1 MSITK
6 DDVVKIARLANLA
19 LTEEEKETFAV
30 QLSSIVSY
38 VEKLN
43 ELDTSNV
50 PAMSHSTI
58 SGDTSYTMRDDEPH
72 SSLGTEV
79 ALSNAPD
86 QKDGHFRVPKV
97 IG

>member
-1 MSITK
+1 MPITK
-6 DDVVKIARLANLA
+6 QDVEKIATLANLA
-19 LTEEEKETFAV
+19 LSEAEQQMFTS

-43 ELDTSNV
+43 ELDTADV
-50 PAMSHSTI
+50 PPMSHSTL
-58 SGDTSYTMRDDEPH
+58 SGDSSYAMRDDVAGE
-72 SSLGTEV
+72 SLGQQI

-86 QKDGHFRVPKV
+86 AGEGHFKLPKV

>member
-1 MSITK
+1 MSITR
-6 DDVVKIARLANLA
+6 DDVVKIAKLANLA
-19 LTEEEKETFAV
+19 LTEEEKDTFAI

-43 ELDTSNV
+43 ELDTTDV

-58 SGDTSYTMRDDEPH
+58 SGDTSYTMRKDEPH
-72 SSLGTEV
+72 ESLGTEA

>member
-6 DDVVKIARLANLA
+6 SDVVKIAKLANLA
-19 LTEEEKETFAV
+19 LTEDEKETFAV

-43 ELDTSNV
+43 ELDTTDV

-58 SGDTSYTMRDDEPH
+58 SGDTSYAMRDDRPH
-72 SSLGTEV
+72 ESLGTEI

-97 IG
+97 IS

>member
-6 DDVVKIARLANLA
+6 SDVVKIAKLANLA
-19 LTEEEKETFAV
+19 LTEDEKEMFAV

-43 ELDTSNV
+43 ELDTTDV

-58 SGDTSYTMRDDEPH
+58 SGDTSYAMRDDIPQE
-72 SSLGTEV
+72 SLGTEI

-97 IG
+97 IS